1 MAKPIIIIG
10 GGLAGLYAA
19 TKLHERNIAFLLLE
33 AKPRLGGRIYC
44 ENSIKNENVGFDL
57 GPTWI
62 FPHQPKIQSLVKSLN
77 LSIFEQYNHGDVLYQ
92 APNQAIQQIAG
103 AGEMQLFRLKHGMNT
118 LIKALYKQLP
128 AKHILLN
135 HCVTELKKSNDN
147 WQLTVNNNGKIQQFE
162 TNTVLTALPPRMIAQ
177 HLTPNFWASERLI
190 NRLTTTPT
198 WMAGQAKFVATFD
211 YPFWRERNLSG
222 QCFSRV
228 GPMVEIHDASAEHN
242 KHAALFGFIGVP
254 YSTRS
259 KVTKA
264 QLIEACIN
272 QLVYFYG
279 EAARN
284 PTHCF
289 VKDWAE
295 DEFVANNDDK
305 TQPSQHPD
313 FHLGELT
320 SELRDLNIHLVGSE
334 FAKKEAG
341 YLEGALNAVDDA
353 LSAI

>member
-1 MAKPIIIIG
+1 MTKPILIIG

-19 TKLHERNIAFLLLE
+19 TKLHQRNIAFLLVE
-33 AKPRLGGRIYC
+33 AKAQLGGRIYS
-44 ENSIKNENVGFDL
+44 EGSLSASNTGFDL

-62 FPHQPKIQSLVKSLN
+62 FPHQPKIQSLAKSLN
-77 LSIFEQYNHGDVLYQ
+77 LTLYEQYNQGDVLYQ
-92 APNQAIQQIAG
+92 APNQTAQQIPG
-103 AGEMQLFRLKHGMNT
+103 AGDMQLFRLKHGMTT
-118 LIKALYKQLP
+118 LINKLYKQLP
-128 AKHILLN
+128 AKSVLLN
-135 HCVTELKKSNDN
+135 HSVTELTKTHKG
-147 WQLTVNNNGKIQQFE
+147 WHLKINNNGQ
-162 TNTVLTALPPRMIAQ
+162 TVHYNAKTVITALPPRMITQ
-177 HLTPNFWASERLI
+177 HLTPELWASQRLI
-190 NRLTTTPT
+190 NRLNTTPT

-211 YPFWRERNLSG
+211 HAFWRERNLSG

-228 GPMVEIHDASAEHN
+228 GPMVEIHDASADNN
-242 KHAALFGFIGVP
+242 KHAALFGFIGIP

-259 KVTKA
+259 KVTKT
-264 QLIEACIN
+264 QLVEACIS
-272 QLVYFYG
+272 QLTYFYG
-279 EAARN
+279 EAAKS
-284 PTHCF
+284 PTQCF
-289 VKDWAE
+289 IKDWAE

>member
-1 MAKPIIIIG
+1 M
-10 GGLAGLYAA
+10 
-19 TKLHERNIAFLLLE
+19 
-33 AKPRLGGRIYC
+33 
-44 ENSIKNENVGFDL
+44 
-57 GPTWI
+57 
-62 FPHQPKIQSLVKSLN
+62 
-77 LSIFEQYNHGDVLYQ
+77 
-92 APNQAIQQIAG
+92 
-103 AGEMQLFRLKHGMNT
+103 
-118 LIKALYKQLP
+118 
-128 AKHILLN
+128 
-135 HCVTELKKSNDN
+135 
-147 WQLTVNNNGKIQQFE
+147 
-162 TNTVLTALPPRMIAQ
+162 
-177 HLTPNFWASERLI
+177 
-190 NRLTTTPT
+190 TTTPT
-198 WMAGQAKFVATFD
+198 WMAGQSKFVATFD
-211 YPFWRERNLSG
+211 YAFWRERNLSG

-272 QLVYFYG
+272 QLTYFYG
-279 EAARN
+279 KAARN

-289 VKDWAE
+289 IKDWAE